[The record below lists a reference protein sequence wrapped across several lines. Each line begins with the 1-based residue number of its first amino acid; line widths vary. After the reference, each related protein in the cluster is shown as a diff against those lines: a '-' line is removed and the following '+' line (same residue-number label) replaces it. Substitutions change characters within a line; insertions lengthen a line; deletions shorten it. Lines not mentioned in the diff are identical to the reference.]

1 MLLFKTTVV
10 TYIWQSYLTIVEISI
25 YTRHTLIDST
35 WIIQVSGKVE
45 IEDGVDK
52 FYIDNYVYVHIC
64 GCSLNIFTIM
74 STLSEQC

>member
-52 FYIDNYVYVHIC
+52 FSVENCVFILYVAVV
-64 GCSLNIFTIM
+64 LVD
-74 STLSEQC
+74 LL